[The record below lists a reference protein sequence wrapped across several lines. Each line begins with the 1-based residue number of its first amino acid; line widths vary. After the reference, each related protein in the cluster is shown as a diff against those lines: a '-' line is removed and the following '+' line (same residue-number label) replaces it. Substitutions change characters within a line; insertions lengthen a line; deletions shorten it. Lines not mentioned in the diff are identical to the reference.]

1 MYKSMSL
8 NPNQFS
14 SEYIHKKGRATTKKI
29 DVNLFS
35 WIQLS
40 KESVPMER

>member
-1 MYKSMSL
+1 MSL
-8 NPNQFS
+8 NSYSIFFKNTS
-14 SEYIHKKGRATTKKI
+14 TKSAAQPLSKI